1 MMITLSNAG
10 KLSVNT
16 DSRLTHWYIAI
27 SAFNL
32 FWIVF
37 SMICIE
43 FTLSLNHIQN
53 VFSLS
58 GMGPGQ
64 LIPLLI
70 GVASLLRVS
79 YVIFRNKMG
88 WTREEE
94 ETTPSAEGDSN
105 MKYMKGLGP
114 TMTNTNS
121 TYSPPRKNPPSEPPP
136 RRAIGPFRP
145 HRYLLHR
152 FLLAWLP
159 WLGLFSFFRHPID
172 FVPVYLRAGR
182 RVAKHDLDIG
192 SEEMRPLRSQKP
204 TVETESPEAA
214 MLESTPQL
222 YSDQEG
228 LLSTPLH
235 KCQSSLGES

>member
-1 MMITLSNAG
+1 MTIALSNAG
-10 KLSVNT
+10 KISVNT
-16 DSRLTHWYIAI
+16 NSRLTHWYIAI

-43 FTLSLNHIQN
+43 FTLNLNHVRDVI
-53 VFSLS
+53 SLS
-58 GMGPGQ
+58 AMSSGQ

-70 GVASLLRVS
+70 GIASLLRVS

-88 WTREEE
+88 WTRDKEEI
-94 ETTPSAEGDSN
+94 TPSAEGDSD

-121 TYSPPRKNPPSEPPP
+121 IYSPPRKKPPSEPETIVNLPP
-136 RRAIGPFRP
+136 RRATGPFRP
-145 HRYLLHR
+145 RRHLLHR

-172 FVPVYLRAGR
+172 AVPVYSRAGR

-192 SEEMRPLRSQKP
+192 SEEMRLLRSQKP
-204 TVETESPEAA
+204 TAETESPEAA
-214 MLESTPQL
+214 
-222 YSDQEG
+222 
-228 LLSTPLH
+228 PLV
-235 KCQSSLGES
+235 SRDERDSYE

>member
-1 MMITLSNAG
+1 MIALSNAG
-10 KLSVNT
+10 KLSVHT

-43 FTLSLNHIQN
+43 FTLNLNHVRN
-53 VFSLS
+53 VISLS
-58 GMGPGQ
+58 DMSPGQ

-88 WTREEE
+88 WTRDKE

-121 TYSPPRKNPPSEPPP
+121 TYSPPRKNALSEPETIANLPP

-145 HRYLLHR
+145 RRRLLHR

-172 FVPVYLRAGR
+172 AVPVYSGAGR

-192 SEEMRPLRSQKP
+192 SKEMRPLRSQKP
-204 TVETESPEAA
+204 TVETESPEAPL
-214 MLESTPQL
+214 LESTPQL
-222 YSDQEG
+222 
-228 LLSTPLH
+228 
-235 KCQSSLGES
+235 

>member
-1 MMITLSNAG
+1 MPLNNAG

-16 DSRLTHWYIAI
+16 DSRLTHWYITL

-37 SMICIE
+37 SIICIE
-43 FTLSLNHIQN
+43 FTLRLNRIRNVTSLGDM
-53 VFSLS
+53 S
-58 GMGPGQ
+58 PGQ

-79 YVIFRNKMG
+79 YVIFRNKIG
-88 WTREEE
+88 WTRDEE

-105 MKYMKGLGP
+105 MKGLGLA
-114 TMTNTNS
+114 MTNTNS
-121 TYSPPRKNPPSEPPP
+121 AYSPPRKNPPSEHETIANLPP

-145 HRYLLHR
+145 RRHLLHR
-152 FLLAWLP
+152 FLLVWLP
-159 WLGLFSFFRHPID
+159 WFGLLSFFRHPID
-172 FVPVYLRAGR
+172 AVPVYSRAGR

-214 MLESTPQL
+214 LLESTPQP

-228 LLSTPLH
+228 IDQDLYTAS
-235 KCQSSLGES
+235 